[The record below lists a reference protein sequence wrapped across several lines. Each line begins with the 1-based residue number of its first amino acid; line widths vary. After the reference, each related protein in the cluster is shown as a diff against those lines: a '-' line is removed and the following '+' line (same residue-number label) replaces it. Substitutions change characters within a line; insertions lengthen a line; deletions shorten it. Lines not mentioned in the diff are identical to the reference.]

1 MDQIEYTMNDVAQLL
16 KVRPDFALALEN
28 VVLKRM
34 VDELTIQNEI
44 QEKPKVTAIGKYKN
58 G

>member
-1 MDQIEYTMNDVAQLL
+1 MDQIEYTMNDIAQLL